1 MLKEFNAKKKKKKL
15 KILNLCG
22 IYNINMANKSRK
34 AYERNGVETVTD
46 NGIL

>member
-1 MLKEFNAKKKKKKL
+1 MRQKKKKL

-34 AYERNGVETVTD
+34 AYERNDVETITD
-46 NGIL
+46 DGIL